1 MTPAQCRAARALIN
15 WSTQQLA
22 SQAEVGVNT
31 VNRFEGG
38 QDARMSS
45 VGKYGRLLNGR
56 YRLHRKEWRR
66 FRRPSTGAGNVT
78 SVYEIE
84 AQGGPVKIGIIILIP
99 YGLYFATH
107 R

>member
-22 SQAEVGVNT
+22 SQAGVGVNT

-45 VGKYGRLLNGR
+45 VDKIRSALEAAGITFIQKNGGGSGVRLR
-56 YRLHRKEWRR
+56 E
-66 FRRPSTGAGNVT
+66 P
-78 SVYEIE
+78 E
-84 AQGGPVKIGIIILIP
+84 A
-99 YGLYFATH
+99 
-107 R
+107 

>member
-45 VGKYGRLLNGR
+45 VGKIRATLEAAGVIFIAENGEGPGVR
-56 YRLHRKEWRR
+56 MRKE
-66 FRRPSTGAGNVT
+66 RPTASPEV
-78 SVYEIE
+78 
-84 AQGGPVKIGIIILIP
+84 GGQP
-99 YGLYFATH
+99 
-107 R
+107 

>member
-45 VGKYGRLLNGR
+45 VDKIRAALESAGIAFIQRNGGGSGVRLR
-56 YRLHRKEWRR
+56 E
-66 FRRPSTGAGNVT
+66 P
-78 SVYEIE
+78 E
-84 AQGGPVKIGIIILIP
+84 A
-99 YGLYFATH
+99 
-107 R
+107 

>member
-45 VGKYGRLLNGR
+45 VDKIRAALETAGIAFIQRNGGGSGVRLR
-56 YRLHRKEWRR
+56 E
-66 FRRPSTGAGNVT
+66 P
-78 SVYEIE
+78 E
-84 AQGGPVKIGIIILIP
+84 A
-99 YGLYFATH
+99 
-107 R
+107 